1 MDLYSIM
8 LIFRLFI
15 LNIITEHGG
24 SIGVSGSNPGKTTK
38 LLGTE
43 FNILTN
49 HSIKI
54 FDDIF

>member
-1 MDLYSIM
+1 M
-8 LIFRLFI
+8 LNYRLFI

-49 HSIKI
+49 HFIKI